1 MNKKSIL
8 FLTATL
14 ALAAFGFYF
23 YKKKQSRIA
32 YEKSVENITEEYQ
45 VFN

>member
-8 FLTATL
+8 ILTGTL
-14 ALAAFGFYF
+14 ALAGLGFYF
-23 YKKKQSRIA
+23 YKKRQSRLA